1 VNFRTNTGNRNEL
14 TIVVFNGG
22 REFSIFY
29 SYIPLIKLKVMKN
42 LFNSLG
48 IVMFFKILF
57 KYIKVLNMV
66 LLPFYVF
73 YGFIYSIL
81 IIPSFV
87 MWKLPLHIP
96 LPFVGAAWV
105 DRILLLIGLVIGLS
119 YYMEEYKNK

>member
-1 VNFRTNTGNRNEL
+1 
-14 TIVVFNGG
+14 
-22 REFSIFY
+22 
-29 SYIPLIKLKVMKN
+29 MKE

-48 IVMFFKILF
+48 IVVFFKTLI
-57 KYIKVLNMV
+57 KYRDVFNMV

-96 LPFVGAAWV
+96 LPFVGATWV
-105 DRILLLIGLVIGLS
+105 DRILLLIGLVIGWG
-119 YYMEEYKNK
+119 YYMEEYKKK